1 MNLLKY
7 INRED
12 RTDFPNYSGI
22 VSDLPSK
29 TLEIKNSNKN
39 LRGNLILLISSWISN
54 LNKLSLAYQLDAT
67 TLLLDSQ
74 IIKLEDFED
83 FVGLD

>member
-22 VSDLPSK
+22 VNDLPSE

-39 LRGNLILLISSWISN
+39 LRRNLILLISSWISN
-54 LNKLSLAYQLDAT
+54 LNKLSLGYQLEAN